1 MIRSDK
7 TALVTGANSG
17 FGFSAAEQLAN
28 AGWGKVILACRS
40 VEKAEVARRL
50 LVERTGRDPFDV
62 LAVDTAEVDSARSAI
77 AQLCRRGGRVDFLLL
92 NAGASS
98 PDRRLNSDG
107 IELTY
112 ASTLIGHHVM
122 TLQALAQGVLSRH
135 ARVVIAGS
143 ESARGDVPGET
154 GHDVGK
160 IAAEERGGDLAGAI
174 EACFRLENR
183 AQRPFKHMREYG
195 TAKLFVAWWAA
206 ALGRRLPEGMTVNA
220 VSPGG
225 ALATRFGRDAD
236 VVLRVIVLPILRI
249 LAPLIGLSGSVEQG
263 ARRYVEAEAYG
274 DDETGHFY
282 ATAARRKVIGPM
294 AIQSWPEY
302 FLDKRSHEACFE
314 ALVNLT
320 GEDFPRQ
327 AGEAEVA

>member
-1 MIRSDK
+1 MIQADK

-40 VEKAEVARRL
+40 VRKSEVARRL
-50 LVERTGRDPFDV
+50 LVSRTGRDPFDV
-62 LAVDTAEVDSARSAI
+62 LAVDTAEVDSARLAI
-77 AQLCRRGGRVDFLLL
+77 EQLRRQGDRVNFLLL

-98 PDRRLNSDG
+98 PDRRFNSDG

-122 TLQALAQGVLSRH
+122 TLRALAQGVLSRH

-154 GHDVGK
+154 GHDVAR
-160 IAAEERGGDLAGAI
+160 IAAAERGGDLVGAI
-174 EACFRLENR
+174 GAFLRLELR
-183 AQRPFKHMREYG
+183 AQTPFKNMREYG

-206 ALGRRLPEGMTVNA
+206 ALARRMPSGMTVNA

-225 ALATRFGRDAD
+225 ALATRFGRDAPIA
-236 VVLRVIVLPILRI
+236 LRVVVLPILRI
-249 LAPLIGLSGSVEQG
+249 LAPLVGLSGSVEQG
-263 ARRYVEAEAYG
+263 ARRYLEAEAFT

-282 ATAARRKVIGPM
+282 ATAARRKVIGRM

-302 FLDKRSHEACFE
+302 FLDNRSHEACFE
-314 ALVNLT
+314 ALVKST
-320 GEDFPRQ
+320 GEDFPSEMGGR
-327 AGEAEVA
+327 ASV